1 MARIAPRDL
10 VSAIAAAKPGDRIEL
25 DSGELV
31 GQVVIDKPL
40 AIVGQGSGTWL
51 GNRSGPV
58 LIVRCS
64 GVELHD
70 VQIEMT
76 GDLQHPAIL
85 IDDGCE
91 LVQRNVT
98 IRRGEIRV
106 DRPRLSFAAPA
117 IIRLRESTPPV
128 PAPIVP
134 DPIRRAPTQ
143 PPVPPA
149 RAQTQPPAP
158 PAPAQTQPPAPRS
171 IPGAQS
177 MRTPAPAAPG
187 ASGARSGGG
196 VRLRY
201 VVIGIGWLVVA
212 FFALQAAER
221 STPRSATPSQAPR
234 SAGTG
239 ATIPPVPTIDEIE
252 LTRAQ
257 RTNLEVVSWSPD
269 EESFALD
276 LGYGRDASSP
286 ARWRVRAVIDAASE
300 KVLHW
305 QDLSGP
311 GARILSGEPR
321 WPEHPAASLPTEGFQ
336 PGSVL
341 AASRLHVRWCEKPS
355 ATHFL
360 TGVRSI
366 GQQVELTWDAT
377 GAQVAPEACR
387 EGDAGSSLLYVD
399 DSPWRLMRYSP
410 RKGGTT
416 TMTVHASPSH
426 RRAVVVTLDHHDDKL
441 VARFWTRLLGPQIH
455 ILSSNEGLRRDGL
468 NRLGVPGLLMSEDD
482 RDPVSPPSRILVA
495 SEDDAAVQIAAPL
508 AERLALAIERAPSD
522 SRYLWGDVLIVL
534 KPDEPASPP
543 AQP

>member
-10 VSAIAAAKPGDRIEL
+10 ISAIAAARPGDRIEL

-40 AIVGQGSGTWL
+40 AIVGRGSGTWL

-58 LIVRCS
+58 LIIRRA
-64 GVELHD
+64 GVELRD
-70 VQIEMT
+70 LQIEMT

-91 LVQRNVT
+91 PVQHNVT

-117 IIRLRESTPPV
+117 IIRLREPTPPV

-134 DPIRRAPTQ
+134 DPVRRAPTQ

-149 RAQTQPPAP
+149 RAPTQPPAP
-158 PAPAQTQPPAPRS
+158 AS
-171 IPGAQS
+171 IPSAQS
-177 MRTPAPAAPG
+177 VRTPAPATPG
-187 ASGARSGGG
+187 ASGGLGRGH
-196 VRLRY
+196 VRPGY
-201 VVIGIGWLVVA
+201 AVAGIALIALSLFGLVSWR
-212 FFALQAAER
+212 R
-221 STPRSATPSQAPR
+221 STPRGATSSQDPR
-234 SAGTG
+234 SAGAG
-239 ATIPPVPTIDEIE
+239 ANLPPEPTVDEIE
-252 LTRAQ
+252 LSRAL
-257 RTNLEVVSWSPD
+257 RTSLEVVSWSPD
-269 EESFALD
+269 EEAFALD
-276 LGYGRDASSP
+276 LGYRRDASSP
-286 ARWRVRAVIDAASE
+286 VRWRVRAVIDAASE

-305 QDLSGP
+305 QDVSGA
-311 GARILSGEPR
+311 GARIVSGEPR
-321 WPEHPAASLPTEGFQ
+321 WPEHPAPSLPTEGFQ

-355 ATHFL
+355 ATRFL
-360 TGVRSI
+360 TGVRAI

-377 GAQVAPEACR
+377 GTQVAPEACR
-387 EGDAGSSLLYVD
+387 EGDGGSSLLYVD

-416 TMTVHASPSH
+416 AMTVYASPSH

-441 VARFWTRLLGPQIH
+441 VTRFWTRLLGPQIH
-455 ILSSNEGLRRDGL
+455 ILSSNEALRRDGL

-482 RDPVSPPSRILVA
+482 RDPVLGPSRILVA
-495 SEDDAAVQIAAPL
+495 SEDDAAYRIAVPL

-522 SRYLWGDVLIVL
+522 SRYMWGDVLIVL
-534 KPDEPASPP
+534 KPDEPAPP
-543 AQP
+543 HTD